1 MASHDRDTIRL
12 ADPDPL
18 GLVDVIELIAPEARV
33 TGWQP
38 LAGGV
43 ANAMHAIEVTMPS
56 GAKTSFVLRRA
67 IPETGHPT
75 DLLHEARTLE
85 LLRPTP
91 VPAPE
96 VLWLDGDGVVFGR
109 PAMAMT
115 RLPGRVRTIEV
126 ADDPAVV
133 RGLAEALVTLQ
144 WVVDLTP
151 FEHLDHR
158 PDAASLLVDVDPA
171 TARAAPPYAAAVRD
185 ELAGAV
191 PSLGPLTMSLCHGD
205 FHVGNVLLDA
215 GRPAGIVDWDH
226 ARISDAR
233 CDLAYAAMDLAIVA
247 GGEVADAFVAEYEAL
262 RGPVE
267 DLHWWCLWAT
277 TRTWHG
283 LASWLPGWTEIGV
296 DVDLAVADARLAAW
310 TAHHRRALTSG

>member
-1 MASHDRDTIRL
+1 MPPHDHDAIRL

-18 GLVDVIELIAPEARV
+18 GLVDVIELIAPGARV

-38 LAGGV
+38 LPGGV
-43 ANAMHAIEVTMPS
+43 ANAMHAIDVTMPS
-56 GAKTSFVLRRA
+56 GAETSFVLRRA
-67 IPETGHPT
+67 VPETGRPT
-75 DLLHEARTLE
+75 DLRHEARTLE
-85 LLRPTP
+85 LLRSTP

-96 VLWLDGDGVVFGR
+96 VLWLDGDGAVFGR

-115 RLPGRVRTIEV
+115 RLPGRVRTTEV
-126 ADDPAVV
+126 TDDPAVV
-133 RGLAEALVTLQ
+133 RGLAEALVSLQ

-158 PDAASLLVDVDPA
+158 PDAASMLVDVDPA
-171 TARAAPPYAAAVRD
+171 TAPASPPDATAIRD
-185 ELAGAV
+185 LLAGTL
-191 PSLGPLTMSLCHGD
+191 PSLGPPTMSLCHGD
-205 FHVGNVLLDA
+205 FHVGNVLLDG
-215 GRPAGIVDWDH
+215 GRAAGIVDWDH
-226 ARISDAR
+226 ARIGDVRS
-233 CDLAYAAMDLAIVA
+233 DLAYAAMDLTIVA

-262 RGPVE
+262 RGPVA

-296 DVDLAVADARLAAW
+296 DVDLAAAEARLADW
-310 TAHHRRALTSG
+310 SHRHRRALATG